1 MLGPLEVWAAGRRL
15 PAIAR
20 KPAALLIAGLI
31 DAGKVVSTERL
42 IDAVWGEEPPE
53 TAAKLVQSYVARLRR
68 VLHGP
73 GAAEVIVTRP
83 GGYLFQ
89 PGEGELDLHRFQ
101 ALVDLGRG
109 QAAEGRYRA
118 AGDTLDQALGLWRGP
133 ALGGAVSV
141 ALRAEAA
148 RLEEMRLAAVEA
160 MIGARL
166 ESGGGAEGLVGEL
179 TRLVSEHPLRE
190 QLRTL
195 QMTALWRC
203 GRRADALKAYRDGD
217 RLLRS
222 ELGIGPGP
230 ELRALH
236 SRLLASD
243 RSHPEPAGAS
253 WSTWTVPPAANRCGH
268 CCEEHAPPRR
278 ATDVE
283 AALGRMLY
291 QATSLE
297 MVLRFAGEM
306 LAATSGERDALAAM
320 TADRL
325 MTEVENIAARRSEV
339 TPEKHTELR
348 KIVKDA
354 QSLLESRNTC
364 TGPLAA
370 ADLETLSA
378 ELQAQ
383 VNRTV
388 EWTCSV
394 LQRTHRATP
403 RATTSRPAP
412 RGAAGVAHLWHR
424 TGKAQMS
431 RSIRRD
437 R

>member
-1 MLGPLEVWAAGRRL
+1 MGRGTAGDRRQTGAELRGQAETGPARTGRRRGDRDPARRIPPPAGR
-15 PAIAR
+15 
-20 KPAALLIAGLI
+20 
-31 DAGKVVSTERL
+31 
-42 IDAVWGEEPPE
+42 
-53 TAAKLVQSYVARLRR
+53 
-68 VLHGP
+68 
-73 GAAEVIVTRP
+73 
-83 GGYLFQ
+83 
-89 PGEGELDLHRFQ
+89 GELDLHRFQ

-243 RSHPEPAGAS
+243 RPHPEPVGVS
-253 WSTWTVPPAANRCGH
+253 WSTWTVPPAANRSRPLLRGARPAAPGDGRRGRPRAHALPGH
-268 CCEEHAPPRR
+268 IPGNG
-278 ATDVE
+278 
-283 AALGRMLY
+283 AALR
-291 QATSLE
+291 
-297 MVLRFAGEM
+297 R
-306 LAATSGERDALAAM
+306 RDA
-320 TADRL
+320 
-325 MTEVENIAARRSEV
+325 
-339 TPEKHTELR
+339 
-348 KIVKDA
+348 
-354 QSLLESRNTC
+354 
-364 TGPLAA
+364 
-370 ADLETLSA
+370 
-378 ELQAQ
+378 
-383 VNRTV
+383 
-388 EWTCSV
+388 
-394 LQRTHRATP
+394 
-403 RATTSRPAP
+403 
-412 RGAAGVAHLWHR
+412 
-424 TGKAQMS
+424 
-431 RSIRRD
+431 RRD
-437 R
+437 QRGT